1 MKKTGLSVVAVVLL
15 FLVSFGQGRKAPAYP
30 LVTHDPYFSI
40 WSATDLLTESST
52 RHWTG
57 TDHSLTGMLKVD
69 DDVYRFLGNTGKQFK
84 QLLPAA
90 DEVYYEAA
98 YTETTPSGEWTSVSY
113 DDSNWKK
120 GKGAFGDNKTTAQTM
135 WLSKDL
141 WMRREFTINSND
153 LNDLYVKLHHD
164 DNVEVYINGELVFK
178 TIGWTGKYIY
188 LPVNEAVK
196 AKLKQGKNVLAIH
209 VANTAGGQWLD
220 AGIVQEVKEPA
231 GDVKKIAE
239 QKSVT
244 INATQTIYEF
254 TCGKVDLTLT
264 FTSPLLINDLNLL
277 ARPVSYISTKVK
289 SNDGATHDVQLYLG
303 ASTDIATNTAAQPVE
318 TKKYTAGGLSIM
330 KAGTIAQPVLQKKGD
345 DLRIDWGYMYIAAA
359 QTAAVTQYVSAEEG
373 IANSFSLPTKSVEN
387 GKHLFLNTVVHM
399 GKIGTIAK
407 EQVLMIGYDDL
418 TPVQYFGAKQKP
430 WWKQAATSTM
440 EQLLST
446 SLKEYAA
453 VLAKCAVLNQ
463 TIYNDAA
470 EAGGENYAKLCE
482 MVYRQSIAAHKLVK
496 SPQGEILFLSKENF
510 SNGSINT
517 VDITY
522 PSAPLFLAYNPE
534 LLKGMMNGIFYYSES
549 GKWTKPFAAHDL
561 GTYPLANGQT
571 YGEDMPVEESG
582 NMIILAA
589 AITKADGN
597 PSYAK
602 KHWKT
607 LSVWA
612 DYLSREGFDPANQL
626 CTDDFAGHLARN
638 VNLSAKAIV
647 ALGGYVQ
654 MAEQLG
660 EKETAA
666 KYKALTKEMVTKW
679 MEMADDGDHYALT
692 FDKKGTWSQKYN
704 LVWDKVLNMN
714 LFPKNVYEKEIRYY
728 LGKQNNYGLP
738 LDSRATYTKSDWV
751 IWTSVLT
758 SNKNDFDAFVNPM
771 YKFTMETS
779 SRVPVSD
786 WHQTTTG
793 RMVGFQAR
801 SVVAGYYMKVLEQKM
816 KTKK

>member
-1 MKKTGLSVVAVVLL
+1 MKKNGLLGLVFLL
-15 FLVSFGQGRKAPAYP
+15 AGSLGFAQSRKAPAYP

-40 WSATDLLTESST
+40 WSTTDLLTESPT

-57 TDHSLTGMLKVD
+57 TDHSLVGLLKVD
-69 DDVYRFLGNTGKQFK
+69 GEVYRFLGNTGKQFK
-84 QLLPAA
+84 QVLPAA
-90 DEVYYEAA
+90 DEVYYDAA
-98 YTETTPSGEWTSVSY
+98 YTETAPAGEWTSVAY

-141 WMRREFTINSND
+141 WMRREFTMNSSD
-153 LNDLYVKLHHD
+153 LNDLFVKLHHD
-164 DNVEVYINGELVFK
+164 DNVEVFINGELVYK

-188 LPVNEAVK
+188 LPVSEAVK
-196 AKLKQGKNVLAIH
+196 AKIKQGKNVLAIH

-220 AGIVQEVKEPA
+220 AGIVQEVQPPQSEA
-231 GDVKKIAE
+231 KKIAE
-239 QKSVT
+239 QKNVT
-244 INATQTIYEF
+244 INATQTIYQF

-264 FTSPLLINDLNLL
+264 FTSPLLINDLNML
-277 ARPVSYISTKVK
+277 ARPVSYVTTKVK
-289 SNDGATHDVQLYLG
+289 SNDGAAHDVQLFVG
-303 ASTDIATNTAAQPVE
+303 ASTDIATNTSAQQVE
-318 TKKYTAGGLSIM
+318 AKKYTANGLGIL
-330 KAGTIAQPVLQKKGD
+330 KAGTTTQPVLQKKGD
-345 DLRIDWGYMYIAAA
+345 DLRIDWGYMYIAVP
-359 QTAAVTQYVSAEEG
+359 QTAAVTQYISAEEG
-373 IANSFSLPTKSVEN
+373 IANSFAAPTASVEN
-387 GKHLFLNTVVHM
+387 GKHLFLNTVVRM
-399 GKIGTIAK
+399 GKIGSIAK
-407 EQVLMIGYDDL
+407 DQVLMIGYDDL
-418 TPVQYFGAKQKP
+418 NPVQYFGTNLKP
-430 WWKQAATSTM
+430 WWKQGTTATM

-446 SLKEYAA
+446 SLKEYAQ
-453 VLAKCAVLNQ
+453 VMIKCSVLNQ
-463 TIYNDAA
+463 RIYNDALK
-470 EAGGENYAKLCE
+470 AGGETYAKLCE

-496 SPQGEILFLSKENF
+496 SPTGELLFLSKENF

-522 PSAPLFLAYNPE
+522 PSAPMFLVYNPE

-589 AITKADGN
+589 AITKAEGN
-597 PSYAK
+597 TSYAK

-612 DYLSREGFDPANQL
+612 EYLSREGFDPANQL

-647 ALGGYVQ
+647 ALGGYVL

-679 MEMADDGDHYALT
+679 MQMADDGDHYALT

-704 LVWDKVLNMN
+704 LVWDKVLNLN
-714 LFPKNVYEKEIRYY
+714 LFPKEVYAKEISYY

-738 LDSRATYTKSDWV
+738 LDSRATYTKSDWIV
-751 IWTSVLT
+751 WTSVLT
-758 SNKNDFDAFVNPM
+758 SNQKDFNALVDPI
-771 YKFTMETS
+771 YKFTMETA

-816 KTKK
+816 KTK